1 MHSLYN
7 DPWYDYPTVGL
18 FITRSMCKFW
28 FFTYSK
34 LSRFIFF
41 DKTVYNKC
49 DANLYKSWIGLIT
62 LCSSRCTYLYLV
74 SESSGY
80 SEFKEFTSSK
90 GIRSKLNV
98 QKAPWMGEICMQ
110 LYMSSKYPL

>member
-1 MHSLYN
+1 MIILQLAYLLLEVCVNFDFSHIAN
-7 DPWYDYPTVGL
+7 WVGL
-18 FITRSMCKFW
+18 F
-28 FFTYSK
+28 
-34 LSRFIFF
+34 FF

-90 GIRSKLNV
+90 GIRSKLTV